1 MGVSRGLWG
10 SGVWE
15 PTHTGAMTQSDA
27 YVGGGWFLSCIERTL
42 GQSTEKLYT
51 DNKLQAVSYT
61 MHGIIRTIMHYVL
74 SATRFFILHVWLPQV
89 IDDMIFT
96 PIMDW
101 LETDHHVVNGE
112 LPDDNNTEIIEGG
125 GGAGV

>member
-1 MGVSRGLWG
+1 MW
-10 SGVWE
+10 
-15 PTHTGAMTQSDA
+15 
-27 YVGGGWFLSCIERTL
+27 GGGFLSCIERTL
-42 GQSTEKLYT
+42 RQSAVKLYT

-74 SATRFFILHVWLPQV
+74 SVTRFFILHVWLPQV

-101 LETDHHVVNGE
+101 LHFVTEE
-112 LPDDNNTEIIEGG
+112 LPDDNTTSMEAVNEGG
-125 GGAGV
+125 GGAV